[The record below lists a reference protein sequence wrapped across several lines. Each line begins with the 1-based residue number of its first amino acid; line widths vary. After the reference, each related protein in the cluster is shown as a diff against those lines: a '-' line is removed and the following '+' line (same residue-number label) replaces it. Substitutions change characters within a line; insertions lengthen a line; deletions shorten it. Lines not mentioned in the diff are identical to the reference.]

1 MPWLLVGRDLPAAGG
16 IWLEG
21 KSKMPL
27 KSFIRIVRFSVFFCR
42 TANCQSWRSCL
53 RISVVY
59 FLFSRFATIY
69 SIQSDV
75 SALSAV
81 VLATRTTKAAARQQ
95 QQQHQH
101 TDLVPKI
108 IKIETTTTTIFLDPI
123 MPFICLL

>member
-1 MPWLLVGRDLPAAGG
+1 MPWLPVGRDLPAAGG
-16 IWLEG
+16 IWLKG

-27 KSFIRIVRFSVFFCR
+27 KLFIRIVRFSVFLCR
-42 TANCQSWRSCL
+42 TANSQSWRSCL

-95 QQQHQH
+95 QQQRHQH
-101 TDLVPKI
+101 TDLMPKM
-108 IKIETTTTTIFLDPI
+108 IKIETTTTKIDPK
-123 MPFICLL
+123 MPVICLL